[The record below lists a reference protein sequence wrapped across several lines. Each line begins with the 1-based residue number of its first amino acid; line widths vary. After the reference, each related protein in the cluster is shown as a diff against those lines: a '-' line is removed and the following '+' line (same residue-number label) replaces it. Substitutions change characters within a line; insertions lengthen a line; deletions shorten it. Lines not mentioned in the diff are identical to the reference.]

1 MSEIIAPMA
10 AKVFEVKVKPGDKI
24 EEGEEA
30 LVLEAMKM
38 EMPIVAEESGI
49 VKEVRCAVGDAVEA
63 EAVLI
68 VLE

>member
-10 AKVFEVKVKPGDKI
+10 AKVFELKVKPGDKI
-24 EEGEEA
+24 EEGEEV

-38 EMPIVAEESGI
+38 EMPMVAEEAGT

>member
-24 EEGEEA
+24 EEGEEV

-38 EMPIVAEESGI
+38 EMPIVAEESGT

-63 EAVLI
+63 EAVLVI
-68 VLE
+68 FE

>member
-10 AKVFEVKVKPGDKI
+10 AKVFEIKVKPGDKI
-24 EEGEEA
+24 EEGEEV

-38 EMPIVAEESGI
+38 EMPIVAEEAGT

-63 EAVLI
+63 EAVL
-68 VLE
+68 VTFE

>member
-10 AKVFEVKVKPGDKI
+10 AKVFELKVKPGDKI
-24 EEGEEA
+24 EEGEEV

-38 EMPIVAEESGI
+38 EMPLVAEEAGTI
-49 VKEVRCAVGDAVEA
+49 KEVRCAVGDAVEA
-63 EAVLI
+63 EAVLV

>member
-24 EEGEEA
+24 EEGEEV

-38 EMPIVAEESGI
+38 EMPMVAEEAGT

>member
-10 AKVFEVKVKPGDKI
+10 AKVFEVKVKTGDKI
-24 EEGEEA
+24 EEGEEV

-38 EMPIVAEESGI
+38 EMPMVAEEAGT
-49 VKEVRCAVGDAVEA
+49 VKEVRCVVGDAVEA
-63 EAVLI
+63 EAVLV